1 MKSLTELLTF
11 LNNNW
16 TFIVIIIGLALMLYK
31 KIQSYMKLSTD
42 EKIDA
47 ALTAIRNTIV
57 SKMVDAQLDWYG
69 IKDAGSAKRSEV
81 ISQIYDE
88 YPILKAYSNQDE
100 LIKEIDKIIDQAL
113 NEVKELADKAIDS
126 NVIAKNEV

>member
-47 ALTAIRNTIV
+47 ALTVIRNTIV